1 MVIRNNM
8 NESAVPSHG
17 TDPSSRP
24 HKVCRWDVEDLDDV
38 PVEVRTKA
46 EAVVTPMI
54 ETMMTRRAV
63 VADKRND
70 KEARQEAQLSLKQ
83 VSPTLA
89 RIVSNLF
96 RPPVRY
102 RIPAIFATW
111 LPDHELHSF
120 VLSSKVLYI
129 THTAL
134 AMIHL

>member
-24 HKVCRWDVEDLDDV
+24 RKVCRWDVEDLDDV

-63 VADKRND
+63 VAATKT

-83 VSPTLA
+83 VRPTLA

-96 RPPVRY
+96 RPPIRSPLHPTRAALSPV
-102 RIPAIFATW
+102 AIFATW
-111 LPDHELHSF
+111 LPDRELHSF
-120 VLSSKVLYI
+120 VLSSKVL
-129 THTAL
+129 
-134 AMIHL
+134 